1 MPFSVNIYRELD
13 HLDAKTRKVIMTVL
27 EEIEKS
33 VSESI
38 RREDFTEFKEILR
51 ELSQSHRNAELR
63 LGEIES
69 AIKELTLAQ
78 TRTEERVAKLEDAVT
93 ELVRAQTKM
102 EETVGKLEGAITEL
116 ALAQKR
122 TEQRVEELAEAQKR
136 TEERVGRLEEALT
149 ELALAQKKTE
159 ERVGKLEGAFKKLA
173 EAQRKTEIS
182 LNRLIEDHR
191 KTREQL
197 GGLSH
202 TVGYVLEDRAYI
214 FLPELLKRDFGVEI
228 VEPLRRDYVKIGKN
242 RYEEVNI
249 IGKGRK
255 NGTEVWIIGDS
266 KTQLKKSDIDNF
278 LLRVTKIS
286 KYIPERKI
294 LLTVTFQASPQV
306 RDYAKERDIKIYFSY
321 ELQGARLYRG

>member
-78 TRTEERVAKLEDAVT
+78 TKTEERVAKLEDAVT
-93 ELVRAQTKM
+93 ELVRAQTRM
-102 EETVGKLEGAITEL
+102 EERVGKLEGAITEL

-122 TEQRVEELAEAQKR
+122 TEQRVEE
-136 TEERVGRLEEALT
+136 
-149 ELALAQKKTE
+149 
-159 ERVGKLEGAFKKLA
+159 LA

-321 ELQGARLYRG
+321 ELQGARLYSG